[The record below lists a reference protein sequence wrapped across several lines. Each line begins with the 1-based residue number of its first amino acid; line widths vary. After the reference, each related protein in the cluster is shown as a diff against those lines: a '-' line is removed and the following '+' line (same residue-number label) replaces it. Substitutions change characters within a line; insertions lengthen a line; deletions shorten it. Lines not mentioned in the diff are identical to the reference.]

1 MKAAW
6 AALFST
12 RPTLIY
18 SFMRVIR
25 FSCVHCSPRSTGNKA
40 LSLSRNNVP
49 LSICA
54 WNNRLQRSAGIAII
68 DHVCDVCS
76 DIDSESLFN
85 TDEWSP
91 LKPGIFCRF
100 LRAVFVGWYTRVMKS
115 SIASDLNVS
124 ILLIAFR
131 TNAVLRSE
139 VRDVWIFRICCEAP
153 SYLYLVLPG
162 MKLTATSID
171 VHTCRLS
178 CRN

>member
-12 RPTLIY
+12 QPALIY
-18 SFMRVIR
+18 SFMSVIR

-54 WNNRLQRSAGIAII
+54 WNNRLQRSTRIAII

-85 TDEWSP
+85 TDEWSS

-100 LRAVFVGWYTRVMKS
+100 LRVVFVGWYTCVTKS
-115 SIASDLNVS
+115 SVASDLNVS

-131 TNAVLRSE
+131 CNAMLRSE
-139 VRDVWIFRICCEAP
+139 YVNISNLLLSPELFASHPR
-153 SYLYLVLPG
+153 G
-162 MKLTATSID
+162 TKLTVACIRRTLHRS
-171 VHTCRLS
+171 S
-178 CRN
+178 CHN

>member
-1 MKAAW
+1 MSATNLRDRMRSSSALCGFSALSVIKKGENRVKWKIWRKWQSWNMKAAW

-12 RPTLIY
+12 QPALIY
-18 SFMRVIR
+18 SFMSVIR

-85 TDEWSP
+85 TDEWSS
-91 LKPGIFCRF
+91 LWNQEFFADFC
-100 LRAVFVGWYTRVMKS
+100 A
-115 SIASDLNVS
+115 
-124 ILLIAFR
+124 
-131 TNAVLRSE
+131 
-139 VRDVWIFRICCEAP
+139 
-153 SYLYLVLPG
+153 
-162 MKLTATSID
+162 
-171 VHTCRLS
+171 
-178 CRN
+178 

>member
-12 RPTLIY
+12 QPALIY
-18 SFMRVIR
+18 SFMSVIR

-85 TDEWSP
+85 TDEWSS
-91 LKPGIFCRF
+91 LWNQGFFCRF
-100 LRAVFVGWYTRVMKS
+100 LRVVFVGWYTCVTKS
-115 SIASDLNVS
+115 SVASDLNVS

-131 TNAVLRSE
+131 CNAMLKSKVCEYFESAVKPRAICTSSSWERS
-139 VRDVWIFRICCEAP
+139 
-153 SYLYLVLPG
+153 
-162 MKLTATSID
+162 
-171 VHTCRLS
+171 
-178 CRN
+178 